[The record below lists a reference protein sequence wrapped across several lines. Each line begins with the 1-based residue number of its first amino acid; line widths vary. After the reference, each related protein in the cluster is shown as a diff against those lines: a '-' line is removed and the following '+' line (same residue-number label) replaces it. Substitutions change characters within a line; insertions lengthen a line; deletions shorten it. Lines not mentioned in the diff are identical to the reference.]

1 MEKKRL
7 LNIQARVH
15 RRVKNSIMSEE
26 LFGNLRL
33 ISSFSVI
40 LPLLIALWKYNR
52 LHKMQLKLGYLLIM
66 ILVVESI
73 SNVLWY
79 QKENNLP
86 VYHFYSIIEFILIV
100 NIYKDEL
107 KKLFPKRFFYA
118 LIIVFSS
125 FAIVNMCYFQNLW
138 TFNSNA
144 TTLLGFLVIFLSLSY
159 FYALLE
165 EVKYSALEQNPMFWL
180 NAGFL
185 IYFSSNLILFFINN
199 TMFEDPNAKANEVSY
214 LLWGLHAIVNI
225 ILTIFYTISVWVNP
239 KQQ

>member
-7 LNIQARVH
+7 LNIQARV
-15 RRVKNSIMSEE
+15 RQRVKYNIMSKE

-33 ISSFSVI
+33 ISSFAVI

-52 LHKMQLKLGYLLIM
+52 LHKMQRKLMYLLLTT
-66 ILVVESI
+66 LVVESI
-73 SNVLWY
+73 SNILWY
-79 QKENNLP
+79 QKINNLP
-86 VYHFYSIIEFILIV
+86 VYHFYSIIEFVLIV

-107 KKLFPKRFFYA
+107 NKLLPKRFFYV
-118 LIIVFSS
+118 LIIMFSS
-125 FAIVNMCYFQNLW
+125 FAIVNMCYFQSLW

-144 TTLLGFLVIFLSLSY
+144 TTLLGLLVIFLSLSY
-159 FYALLE
+159 FYALLK
-165 EVKYSALEQNPMFWL
+165 EVKYSALEQNSMFWL

>member
-1 MEKKRL
+1 
-7 LNIQARVH
+7 
-15 RRVKNSIMSEE
+15 MSKE
-26 LFGNLRL
+26 LFGILRL
-33 ISSFSVI
+33 ISSFAVI
-40 LPLLIALWKYNR
+40 LPLLIAVWKYHR
-52 LHKMQLKLGYLLIM
+52 LDKVQRKLVYLLIT

-79 QKENNLP
+79 QKINNLP

-107 KKLFPKRFFYA
+107 KKLFPKRFFYL
-118 LIIVFSS
+118 LIAVFTIFS
-125 FAIVNMCYFQNLW
+125 IVNMCYFQNLT
-138 TFNSNA
+138 TFNSNV

-159 FYALLE
+159 FYALLK
-165 EVKYSALEQNPMFWL
+165 EVKYSSLEQNPMFWI

-199 TMFEDPNAKANEVSY
+199 SMFATADESSRLV
-214 LLWGLHAIVNI
+214 WGLHAIVNI
-225 ILTIFYTISVWVNP
+225 VLTFFYTISICLNP